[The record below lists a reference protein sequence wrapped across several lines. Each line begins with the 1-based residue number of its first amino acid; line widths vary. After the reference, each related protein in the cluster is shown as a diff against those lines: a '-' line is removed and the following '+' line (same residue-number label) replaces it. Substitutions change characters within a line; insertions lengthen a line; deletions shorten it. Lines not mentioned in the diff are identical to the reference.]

1 MQREYITPM
10 LEGGLF
16 DDIGALGEDF
26 LSPVGK
32 LVTAR
37 VSATVSQVSQAGIAA
52 LEDNTK
58 ALRGPKRKLDV
69 AENPDDA
76 GDKAFQNGYRAGLA
90 TGTVICKAT
99 IADATLQ
106 LESTIRAT
114 IPLVSPC
121 AKQAALIQELRS
133 VNSNLKT
140 SNTLLKLNAKVE
152 RQVSSNESVA
162 VRKGKRSSLQAG
174 FITEEDDSPV
184 KKLAGYLWKEVHRK
198 LGKNKKQQ
206 GWNDPNFPEETKK
219 VLRKLLL
226 SAYGGEVANAFLDE
240 ELHRRHIGCIPS

>member
-1 MQREYITPM
+1 M
-10 LEGGLF
+10 LELDLL
-16 DDIGALGEDF
+16 DDIGALDGEVF

-114 IPLVSPC
+114 IPLVGPC

-133 VNSNLKT
+133 GIGNL
-140 SNTLLKLNAKVE
+140 NRNRPNAVLKLNAKAD
-152 RQVSSNESVA
+152 RHTPSNEPVG
-162 VRKGKRSSLQAG
+162 VRKGKRSAQLIASRLHHG
-174 FITEEDDSPV
+174 R
-184 KKLAGYLWKEVHRK
+184 GR
-198 LGKNKKQQ
+198 
-206 GWNDPNFPEETKK
+206 FP
-219 VLRKLLL
+219 
-226 SAYGGEVANAFLDE
+226 G
-240 ELHRRHIGCIPS
+240 